1 MGGHIRHELV
11 FWFLPVTGKSFS
23 EKTFRSL

>member
-1 MGGHIRHELV
+1 MGGHTRHELV
-11 FWFLPVTGKSFS
+11 FWFLSVTGKSFS